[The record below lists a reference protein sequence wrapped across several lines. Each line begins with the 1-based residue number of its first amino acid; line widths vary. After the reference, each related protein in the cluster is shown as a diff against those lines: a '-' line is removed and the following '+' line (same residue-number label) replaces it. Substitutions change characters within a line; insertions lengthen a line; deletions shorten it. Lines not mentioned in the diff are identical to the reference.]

1 MKKMLWISL
10 NVPYDTVNHAG
21 GKSHNFYIK
30 YFQRS
35 KEFEIHLIS
44 FMYSNERINID
55 LDKYGIDNTL
65 IEISDKKMKTF
76 FRKIINIE
84 STLNPFS
91 KYVGIIPNFQR
102 IHIQNTLKKFAKGY
116 DPDIIIVQWTQ
127 MIVFMPLIKKL
138 FPSSIIVAIEEDVAF
153 LGYYRKY
160 EYSSNLL
167 IRKLNYYKYNKLK
180 EIELNVLGMADIVT
194 VNNPKDKNLIIEE
207 LKNKTDIIQIS
218 PYFDNYK
225 SVERKKKNKNLL
237 FFGAMQRKENYLSVI
252 WFIENVLPLLRGAGI
267 KMVVV
272 GGNPSKQLMKYQ
284 SDMVEIKGYVK
295 DITPF
300 FSESLCLIA
309 PLVLGAG
316 IKIKVLEAFSSGIP
330 VITNKIGIE
339 GINAVPNKHYFH
351 CETAEEYSET
361 IKYLL
366 NDYDETEISQN
377 AKKLIDEEYNL
388 ENDMNKLQ
396 IKILN
401 KMGE

>member
-138 FPSSIIVAIEEDVAF
+138 FPSSII
-153 LGYYRKY
+153 
-160 EYSSNLL
+160 
-167 IRKLNYYKYNKLK
+167 
-180 EIELNVLGMADIVT
+180 
-194 VNNPKDKNLIIEE
+194 IIE
-207 LKNKTDIIQIS
+207 NMSI
-218 PYFDNYK
+218 
-225 SVERKKKNKNLL
+225 
-237 FFGAMQRKENYLSVI
+237 
-252 WFIENVLPLLRGAGI
+252 PLI
-267 KMVVV
+267 
-272 GGNPSKQLMKYQ
+272 Y
-284 SDMVEIKGYVK
+284 
-295 DITPF
+295 
-300 FSESLCLIA
+300 
-309 PLVLGAG
+309 
-316 IKIKVLEAFSSGIP
+316 
-330 VITNKIGIE
+330 
-339 GINAVPNKHYFH
+339 
-351 CETAEEYSET
+351 
-361 IKYLL
+361 
-366 NDYDETEISQN
+366 
-377 AKKLIDEEYNL
+377 
-388 ENDMNKLQ
+388 
-396 IKILN
+396 
-401 KMGE
+401 